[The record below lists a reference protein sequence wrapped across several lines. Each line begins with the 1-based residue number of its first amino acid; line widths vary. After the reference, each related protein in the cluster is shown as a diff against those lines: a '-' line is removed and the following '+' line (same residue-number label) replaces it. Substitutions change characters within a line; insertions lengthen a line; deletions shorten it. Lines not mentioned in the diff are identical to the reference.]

1 MFIFVDMKQM
11 WARLHQSIGKYGIL
25 VLVSIV
31 TSVVFLSCDEELP
44 PIVMIETEKPLLD
57 TAYQGSIPSAQTKNV
72 LLMDITGVRCNNC
85 PKAAKLAHQISDENP
100 GRVAILALYP
110 STPLLLT
117 LPWPGYDTLV
127 TPEAQQIASSLG
139 SIGQLPLGS
148 IDQILVGGTRLID
161 RSLWSS
167 TVTDRLK
174 KTTPFNIQVKSIWD
188 ETNRRSRVEFKV
200 IANQTIPVASRVM
213 VGLLEDGIIS
223 KQSDAEDTV
232 GVKGVVE
239 DYEHNHAL
247 RTVIGSTS
255 GFPLSS
261 NLPAGWVIE
270 KHFYFK
276 PAEAWKPENMSVIVW
291 VYDETNKEVYQV
303 QTIKLK

>member
-1 MFIFVDMKQM
+1 MIIFVDMKQR
-11 WARLHQSIGKYGIL
+11 WARLHQSVGNYGLLIL
-25 VLVSIV
+25 TFIVLTVM
-31 TSVVFLSCDEELP
+31 LPGCDEELP
-44 PIVMIETEKPLLD
+44 PIVMVETEKPLLD
-57 TAYQGSIPSAQTKNV
+57 TAYQGAVPSPQTKNV

-139 SIGQLPLGS
+139 SVGQLPLGS
-148 IDQILVGGTRLID
+148 IDQVLVGGTRLID

-174 KTTPFNIQVKSIWD
+174 KNTPFNIQLKSTWD
-188 ETNRRSRVEFKV
+188 ESNKRSRVEFKV
-200 IANQTIPVASRVM
+200 IANQTVPASSRIM

-247 RTVIGSTS
+247 RTVLGSTS
-255 GFPLSS
+255 GFPVSS

-276 PAEAWKPENMSVIVW
+276 PSLDWKPENMSVMVW
-291 VYDETNKEVYQV
+291 VYDETTKEVYQV

>member
-1 MFIFVDMKQM
+1 MIIFVDMKQS
-11 WARLHQSIGKYGIL
+11 WGLIQQLFNKAG
-25 VLVSIV
+25 VLVICLV
-31 TSVVFLSCDEELP
+31 TAMVILPGCDEELP
-44 PIVMIETEKPLLD
+44 PIIMVETEKPLLD
-57 TAYQGSIPSAQTKNV
+57 TAYQGVVPSPQSKNV

-85 PKAAKLAHQISDENP
+85 PKAAKLAHQISDDNP

-139 SIGQLPLGS
+139 SVGQLPLGS
-148 IDQILVGGTRLID
+148 IDQVLVGGTRLID

-174 KTTPFNIQVKSIWD
+174 KTTPFNIQLKSTWD
-188 ETNRRSRVEFKV
+188 ESTKRSRVEFKV
-200 IANQTIPVASRVM
+200 IANQTIPAASRIM

-232 GVKGVVE
+232 GVKGIVE

-247 RTVIGSTS
+247 RAVIGSTS
-255 GFPLSS
+255 GFPISS

-270 KHFYFK
+270 KHFYFT
-276 PAEAWKPENMSVIVW
+276 PSVQWKPEKMSVMVW
-291 VYDETNKEVYQV
+291 VYDETTKEVHQV
-303 QTIKLK
+303 QYIKLK

>member
-1 MFIFVDMKQM
+1 LFIFVGMKHY
-11 WARLHQSIGKYGIL
+11 WAMQNRFVHNYWVLLVGIMSVML
-25 VLVSIV
+25 VLPA
-31 TSVVFLSCDEELP
+31 CDEELP
-44 PIVMIETEKPLLD
+44 PINMTEKVKPLLD
-57 TAYQGSIPSAQTKNV
+57 TAYQGSIPTAQTKNV

-85 PKAAKLAHQISDENP
+85 PKAAKLAYQISDDNP
-100 GRVAILALYP
+100 GRVAIMALYP

-127 TPEAQQIASSLG
+127 TPEAQQIATSLG
-139 SIGQLPLGS
+139 SVGQLPLGS
-148 IDQILVGGTRLID
+148 IDQTSVGGTRLID

-174 KTTPFNIQVKSIWD
+174 KSTPFNIQLKSSWEND
-188 ETNRRSRVEFKV
+188 SNRSRVEVKV
-200 IANQTIPVASRVM
+200 IANQMVPAASKM
-213 VGLLEDGIIS
+213 MIGILEDGIKS

-232 GVKGVVE
+232 GVKGIVE

-255 GFPLSS
+255 GFPISS

-270 KHFYFK
+270 KHFYFS
-276 PAEAWKPENMSVIVW
+276 PRPLWKPEKMTVIVW
-291 VYDETNKEVYQV
+291 IYDEVTKEVFHV
-303 QTIKLK
+303 QYVKLK